1 MKIKLTNVRLSFP
14 ELFEAKSVNGEGKPA
29 FSGSFLIDPK
39 DPQVKMIN
47 EAIEAVARM
56 QTENIQD
63 TIVGRTLTETTMIL
77 QDARRVFESM
87 TVRVPDSE

>member
-1 MKIKLTNVRLSFP
+1 MNEKFQI
-14 ELFEAKSVNGEGKPA
+14 EATEVS
-29 FSGSFLIDPK
+29 SRI
-39 DPQVKMIN
+39 QQ
-47 EAIEAVARM
+47 AIEAVARM
-56 QTENIQD
+56 KTENIQD

>member
-1 MKIKLTNVRLSFP
+1 MNEKFQI
-14 ELFEAKSVNGEGKPA
+14 EATEVS
-29 FSGSFLIDPK
+29 SRI
-39 DPQVKMIN
+39 QQ
-47 EAIEAVARM
+47 AIEAVARM
-56 QTENIQD
+56 QGQNVQD

>member
-1 MKIKLTNVRLSFP
+1 MNEKFQI
-14 ELFEAKSVNGEGKPA
+14 EATEVS
-29 FSGSFLIDPK
+29 SRI
-39 DPQVKMIN
+39 QQ
-47 EAIEAVARM
+47 AIEAVARM
-56 QTENIQD
+56 QRQNVQD